1 MSFLSAV
8 RDRIASWSAALHG
21 NAPFAPDL
29 EADPPPA
36 HRSPRFRI
44 VIQAPRGLDQT
55 EDVVDVLQSGSSVVL
70 NLERDSYDVARR
82 LLDFV
87 AGVAYH
93 NENQIRRVAPNT
105 FLIVPFDAEILTIQD
120 PFS

>member
-8 RDRIASWSAALHG
+8 RERIASWSAALHG

-29 EADPPPA
+29 PPA
-36 HRSPRFRI
+36 HRSPRSRI

-55 EDVVDVLQSGSSVVL
+55 EDVVDILQSGSSVVL

-93 NENQIRRVAPNT
+93 NENQIRRAAPNT